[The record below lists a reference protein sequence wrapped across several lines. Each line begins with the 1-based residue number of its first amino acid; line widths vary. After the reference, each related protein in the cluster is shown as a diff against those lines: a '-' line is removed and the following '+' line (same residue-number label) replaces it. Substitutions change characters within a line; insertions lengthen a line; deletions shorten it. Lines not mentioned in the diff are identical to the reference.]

1 MSEIE
6 ILRSRRKSLAVEVRS
21 DGRVL
26 VRAPRWL
33 PRAAIYAFL
42 ERRRPW
48 IEERLRAAAEY
59 RAAHP
64 PAETLT
70 EEELRALAA
79 QARKRIAARAEF
91 FAPLVGVQY
100 GRIAIRRQR
109 SRWGSC
115 SSKGNLNFN
124 CLLMLAPPEVLD
136 YVVVHELCHLRE
148 MNHSPRFW
156 AELRRVLPDYE
167 RPRRWLRE
175 NGGALLARLPEK

>member
-1 MSEIE
+1 MSGIE
-6 ILRSRRKSLAVEVRS
+6 ILRSRRRSLAVEVKS

-26 VRAPRWL
+26 VRAPRWM

-42 ERRRPW
+42 ESRRPW

-64 PAETLT
+64 PAQTLT

-79 QARKRIAARAEF
+79 QARKQITARVEH
-91 FAPLVGVQY
+91 FAPLVGVRY
-100 GRIAIRRQR
+100 GRIAIRKQR

-136 YVVVHELCHLRE
+136 YVVVHELCHLLE
-148 MNHSPRFW
+148 MNHSRRFW
-156 AELRRVLPDYE
+156 AEVRRVLPDFE
-167 RPRRWLRE
+167 RARRWLKE
-175 NGGALLARLPEK
+175 NGAGLLERLPEK